1 MWGIM
6 VKSGEN
12 ALNLQQIKCTMISL
26 QGEHIGR
33 VDVKGRFQLPVA
45 LKNQLSAVLNE
56 GFVVKR
62 SIFNQCLELYP
73 KSNWDELIRKITSK
87 LNMFRRQD
95 NDFLRAYTAGLKQL
109 EIDNTGRILI
119 PRDLA
124 VFAEITGDIVVAAK
138 MNCIEIWEK
147 GKYDEIVSATQ
158 ANIPDI
164 AEQLLGDININ
175 E

>member
-1 MWGIM
+1 M
-6 VKSGEN
+6 VKSGET
-12 ALNLQQIKCTMISL
+12 AVNLQQNNSTMIPL

-33 VDVKGRFQLPVA
+33 VDAKGRFQLPVA
-45 LKNQLSAVLNE
+45 LKNQLTASLHE

-62 SIFNQCLELYP
+62 SIFSKCLELYP
-73 KSNWDELIRKITSK
+73 KTNWDELLRKITSK
-87 LNMFRRQD
+87 LNMFRRED

-109 EIDNTGRILI
+109 EIDGTGRILI

-138 MNCIEIWEK
+138 MNCIEIWDK
-147 GKYDEIVSATQ
+147 AKYDEIVNATQ
-158 ANIPDI
+158 TNISDL
-164 AEQLLGDININ
+164 AEKLLGNININ